1 MNIENTM
8 LKQWHVHVTHM
19 PKKETQRKTSKRTT
33 KKNKWSFISRVQVS
47 KNEKLFLPRVGPLAG
62 LSIAHVDKVTF
73 ILVDSNQ
80 LQMKKEDLIIRI
92 I

>member
-8 LKQWHVHVTHM
+8 LKQWHVHVTYM
-19 PKKETQRKTSKRTT
+19 LTKETQRKTCKRTT
-33 KKNKWSFISRVQVS
+33 KKNKWSFISRLQVS
-47 KNEKLFLPRVGPLAG
+47 KKEKLFLPRVGPLAG

-80 LQMKKEDLIIRI
+80 LQMKKKLIITI

>member
-1 MNIENTM
+1 
-8 LKQWHVHVTHM
+8 M
-19 PKKETQRKTSKRTT
+19 PKKETQRKTCKRTT
-33 KKNKWSFISRVQVS
+33 KKNKSSFISRVQVS